1 MHFVCLAANA
11 AAKAI
16 EDKKGSIREQYN
28 FACAIVCLLAKK
40 RAFKRNVEG
49 YCSNKITKILESKR
63 NIINM
68 FECRSEYYPEDLQVN
83 NRNLALSCSHYDDI
97 SLKAANAFIKEPSL
111 TVPSWFY
118 NEHLKSSFHKY
129 ILDSLNKDKLHSLV
143 AFIERRPD
151 ELWSLAY
158 ICARALEL
166 QRGSFQEQC
175 KFAYESIIGCLY
187 YKCFANSSLLSE
199 VIVKY
204 FNIRYLSEQTSIQEN
219 KDLQNQPQSEED
231 PAKSQAKSTVCD
243 NAKKENK
250 LDDSLSSDTKKDIVS
265 GNKDL
270 ATQRISPTTAK
281 DSVSATP
288 KQSPAKTLSDTAKEP
303 VISDLSL
310 ESHSKEKDGSQ
321 SFANTQKASSTLYQE
336 QEHARAQSLAKA
348 QEQEQNAVQ
357 SPVQAQEQH
366 SAQAQ
371 AQESIFVRQS
381 EEERIKSAYE
391 NLSIN
396 RNNFRLLDVS
406 YFNKS
411 ALEALEYLE
420 KNIRSL
426 SRVGLSNMSDN
437 IKKPLEDFVCDG
449 LKQNKLYEAAQKI
462 EKQDELLLQTIYAFS
477 WAISHINPNRYEQ
490 QIFTLEAIIGCLYF
504 KCFDD
509 AYSSTSAIKSYLN
522 EIKESDGLNDNQA
535 SNTQHSNSYDIGSS
549 SSNYL
554 EQDYDYAQDTVNRL
568 NLRDSSVN
576 KVVYNAFKQFT
587 AEQHNYISDIKH
599 YSLLKAKAMELLKT
613 NLSSIVSL
621 SEHML
626 EENKKVKLNQF
637 VYDKLNEYALYE
649 DAKDLSF
656 KGSLKQQVVNY
667 FSFAMFL
674 AQGNLQEQKI
684 FALEAMLICC
694 YYDGFETIEDYI
706 NLYLSES
713 FDDEDELESDA
724 IANQNHEPASQE
736 SHELSSD
743 QSNQETKDRF
753 EPDMPHET
761 ATKQE
766 HEQDKTMEQS
776 SSQSSISNPDSA
788 LKPSSQ
794 AINANSSLENA
805 QTIASDN
812 SDQSNQETKDRL
824 EPDMPLETATKPE
837 HEQDKAMEQSSS
849 QSSISKP
856 DSALKP
862 SSQAI
867 NANSSLES
875 EQTIASDNSD
885 QSNQET
891 KDRLEPDMPLE
902 TATKPEHEQ
911 DKTMEQSSSQTSI
924 SKPDSILKPSSQAI
938 NANSSLENAQ
948 TIASDNSDQSNQE
961 TKDRLEPDMPLE
973 TATKPEHEQD
983 KAMEQSSSQSS
994 ISKPD
999 SALKPNSQ
1007 ALNANSSLE
1016 SAQTI
1021 ASDNSNQSNQENKD
1035 RFDPD
1040 MSHEAATKPEQ
1051 EQNKA
1056 MDQSSSQSS
1065 ISKPDSGLKQSSQ
1078 AINANS
1084 SLESAQT
1091 IASQTSYQPKSY
1103 LAESSSSSINQSSN
1117 YDYGSGSGYR
1127 SVSNLG
1133 ASSAHGNS
1141 NSLARNMHSGA
1152 NSISSGS
1159 GNNNNRNTVVVLRRN
1174 ISANKKGSLTNLG
1187 LSEQYAKY
1195 ANSGL
1200 SITRSPQKPYKY
1212 LNQRQYNDIQHKSND
1227 LDTPP
1232 KTAPRVFTANKPS
1245 SSLYEDISNDI
1256 RSSKGYNTTTF
1267 RPKQNLEAY
1276 APSEEEIFKLSNSN
1290 PNSKKHDLS
1299 NIRRLCIEE
1308 NRTPSWFRRK
1318 TSWIKDKDNSVFANW
1333 LHDVLRDQFD
1343 IELTKLS
1350 IEQQQLIAQVALGLA
1365 SSMEN
1370 AGGER
1375 EVQMIY
1381 IKNFFRQKFTK
1392 EQIESFNKLQ
1402 DYLDHI

>member
-1 MHFVCLAANA
+1 MVAFLGITFVLLIIVWCIYRFFKPNLYKLQDLYSSTPEYELYYQSAIEVPSYFNAQQSPSFAKDKVEQTIFYSTVFKALLTNNCLKTRLINPNNMRFVCLAANA

-16 EDKKGSIREQYN
+16 EDKKGSIKEQYN

-40 RAFKRNVEG
+40 SAFKHNVEG
-49 YCSNKITKILESKR
+49 YCSNKIAEILDNQI
-63 NIINM
+63 NILSI
-68 FECRSEYYPEDLQVN
+68 FEFRSEYYTEDLQVN
-83 NRNLALSCSHYDDI
+83 NRNLALSCSNYDDI
-97 SLKAANAFIKEPSL
+97 L
-111 TVPSWFY
+111 
-118 NEHLKSSFHKY
+118 LKSEV
-129 ILDSLNKDKLHSLV
+129 DSAKLQSQSTAHNN
-143 AFIERRPD
+143 
-151 ELWSLAY
+151 
-158 ICARALEL
+158 
-166 QRGSFQEQC
+166 G
-175 KFAYESIIGCLY
+175 
-187 YKCFANSSLLSE
+187 N
-199 VIVKY
+199 
-204 FNIRYLSEQTSIQEN
+204 QEN
-219 KDLQNQPQSEED
+219 SNLPTQQTPATTLNTQSTNQ
-231 PAKSQAKSTVCD
+231 
-243 NAKKENK
+243 NK

-265 GNKDL
+265 GNKEL

-288 KQSPAKTLSDTAKEP
+288 KQSPAKALSDTANEP
-303 VISDLSL
+303 VISDWSL
-310 ESHSKEKDGSQ
+310 ESLYKEKDGSQ
-321 SFANTQKASSTLYQE
+321 SFANTQEASSTLYQE

-348 QEQEQNAVQ
+348 QEQEQEQNAV
-357 SPVQAQEQH
+357 PPQAQKQEHEHEQH
-366 SAQAQ
+366 STQTQ
-371 AQESIFVRQS
+371 TQESIIVRQS

-391 NLSIN
+391 NLSSN
-396 RNNFRLLDVS
+396 RYNFRLLDVS

-426 SRVGLSNMSDN
+426 SRVGLSNMSEN

-462 EKQDELLLQTIYAFS
+462 EKQDELLLQTIYAFL

-504 KCFDD
+504 ECFDD
-509 AYSSTSAIKSYLN
+509 AYSSTAVIKSYLN
-522 EIKESDGLNDNQA
+522 EIKESDGFNDNQDL
-535 SNTQHSNSYDIGSS
+535 NKQNLNSSDIGSS
-549 SSNYL
+549 SSNYP

-568 NLRDSSVN
+568 NIRDSSVN

-587 AEQHNYISDIKH
+587 AEQHNYIEDLQH
-599 YSLLKAKAMELLKT
+599 YSLQKTKAMELLKT

-626 EENKKVKLNQF
+626 DEESKAKFIQF
-637 VYDKLNEYALYE
+637 VHDKLNEYHLSE

-694 YYDGFETIEDYI
+694 FYDGFETIEDYI

-713 FDDEDELESDA
+713 FDSENELESDA
-724 IANQNHEPASQE
+724 IANQNHEPASQG

-743 QSNQETKDRF
+743 QSNQETKDR
-753 EPDMPHET
+753 
-761 ATKQE
+761 
-766 HEQDKTMEQS
+766 
-776 SSQSSISNPDSA
+776 
-788 LKPSSQ
+788 
-794 AINANSSLENA
+794 
-805 QTIASDN
+805 
-812 SDQSNQETKDRL
+812 L
-824 EPDMPLETATKPE
+824 EPDMSHETATKPE

-856 DSALKP
+856 DSTLKPNSQAINANSSLESAQTMASDNSDQSNQETKDRFEPDMPLENATKPEHEQNKAMEQNSISNPDSALKP
-862 SSQAI
+862 NSQAI

-875 EQTIASDNSD
+875 EQTIASDNSA
-885 QSNQET
+885 QSNRDI
-891 KDRLEPDMPLE
+891 KDRLEPDMSLE
-902 TATKPEHEQ
+902 TA
-911 DKTMEQSSSQTSI
+911 
-924 SKPDSILKPSSQAI
+924 
-938 NANSSLENAQ
+938 N
-948 TIASDNSDQSNQE
+948 
-961 TKDRLEPDMPLE
+961 
-973 TATKPEHEQD
+973 KPEHEQD
-983 KAMEQSSSQSS
+983 KAMEQSS
-994 ISKPD
+994 INKPD
-999 SALKPNSQ
+999 SGLKPNSQ

-1021 ASDNSNQSNQENKD
+1021 ASQTSHQPKIYHAENSSSSI
-1035 RFDPD
+1035 R
-1040 MSHEAATKPEQ
+1040 
-1051 EQNKA
+1051 
-1056 MDQSSSQSS
+1056 QSSN
-1065 ISKPDSGLKQSSQ
+1065 SGYGSG
-1078 AINANS
+1078 
-1084 SLESAQT
+1084 
-1091 IASQTSYQPKSY
+1091 
-1103 LAESSSSSINQSSN
+1103 SSSSSS
-1117 YDYGSGSGYR
+1117 SGYR

-1152 NSISSGS
+1152 NSISSGCGS
-1159 GNNNNRNTVVVLRRN
+1159 GSGNNNRNTVVVLRRN

-1212 LNQRQYNDIQHKSND
+1212 LNQRQYNDIQHKTND
-1227 LDTPP
+1227 LDNPP

-1343 IELTKLS
+1343 IELNKLS

-1402 DYLDHI
+1402 DYLEHI

>member
-1 MHFVCLAANA
+1 MFVLRVYLFVKPNYDELHTLFSSTPDYYLYYHSAIEVPSYFNAQQSPSFAKDQVEQTIFYSTVFKALLTNNCLKTRLINPNNMHFVCLAANA

-16 EDKKGSIREQYN
+16 EDKKGSIKEQYN

-83 NRNLALSCSHYDDI
+83 KRNFNLLYANYKEI
-97 SLKAANAFIKEPSL
+97 KLKAANAFIKNPSL

-143 AFIERRPD
+143 AFIERHPD

-158 ICARALEL
+158 TCARALEL

-175 KFAYESIIGCLY
+175 KFAYESLIGCLY
-187 YKCFANSSLLSE
+187 YECFANSALLSE

-204 FNIRYLSEQTSIQEN
+204 FQIRYLSEQTSIQEN
-219 KDLQNQPQSEED
+219 KDLQNQPQSEEA

-250 LDDSLSSDTKKDIVS
+250 LDESLSSDTKKDIFS
-265 GNKDL
+265 GNKEL
-270 ATQRISPTTAK
+270 ANKRISPTTVK

-288 KQSPAKTLSDTAKEP
+288 KQSPAKALSDTAKEP

-321 SFANTQKASSTLYQE
+321 SFANTQEASSTLYQE
-336 QEHARAQSLAKA
+336 QEHALAQSQA
-348 QEQEQNAVQ
+348 QAQEQNAV
-357 SPVQAQEQH
+357 PPQAQKQEQR
-366 SAQAQ
+366 SAQTQ
-371 AQESIFVRQS
+371 TQTQTQESIIVRQS

-462 EKQDELLLQTIYAFS
+462 EKQDELLLQTIYAFL

-549 SSNYL
+549 SSNYP

-576 KVVYNAFKQFT
+576 KVVYKAFNQFT
-587 AEQHNYISDIKH
+587 AEQHNYIEDLQH
-599 YSLLKAKAMELLKT
+599 YSLQKAKAMELLNT

-621 SEHML
+621 NEHML
-626 EENKKVKLNQF
+626 EEESKAKFIQF
-637 VYDKLNEYALYE
+637 VHDKLNEYHLYE
-649 DAKDLSF
+649 DAKELYLKD
-656 KGSLKQQVVNY
+656 SLKQQVINY

-694 YYDGFETIEDYI
+694 FYDGFETIEDYI

-713 FDDEDELESDA
+713 FDSENELESDA
-724 IANQNHEPASQE
+724 IANQNHEPASQG

-743 QSNQETKDRF
+743 QSNQETKDR
-753 EPDMPHET
+753 
-761 ATKQE
+761 
-766 HEQDKTMEQS
+766 
-776 SSQSSISNPDSA
+776 
-788 LKPSSQ
+788 
-794 AINANSSLENA
+794 
-805 QTIASDN
+805 
-812 SDQSNQETKDRL
+812 L
-824 EPDMPLETATKPE
+824 EPDMSHETATKPE
-837 HEQDKAMEQSSS
+837 HEQDKAMEQSST

-856 DSALKP
+856 DS
-862 SSQAI
+862 
-867 NANSSLES
+867 
-875 EQTIASDNSD
+875 T
-885 QSNQET
+885 
-891 KDRLEPDMPLE
+891 
-902 TATKPEHEQ
+902 
-911 DKTMEQSSSQTSI
+911 
-924 SKPDSILKPSSQAI
+924 
-938 NANSSLENAQ
+938 
-948 TIASDNSDQSNQE
+948 
-961 TKDRLEPDMPLE
+961 
-973 TATKPEHEQD
+973 
-983 KAMEQSSSQSS
+983 
-994 ISKPD
+994 
-999 SALKPNSQ
+999 LKPN
-1007 ALNANSSLE
+1007 
-1016 SAQTI
+1016 
-1021 ASDNSNQSNQENKD
+1021 
-1035 RFDPD
+1035 
-1040 MSHEAATKPEQ
+1040 
-1051 EQNKA
+1051 
-1056 MDQSSSQSS
+1056 
-1065 ISKPDSGLKQSSQ
+1065 SQ

-1091 IASQTSYQPKSY
+1091 ITYGNNNQSNQETKDRLEPDMSLEAANKPEHEQDKAMEQSSINKPDSALKPISQSLNANSSLESAQTIAAQTSHQPESY
-1103 LAESSSSSINQSSN
+1103 LTESSSSNISPSSN
-1117 YDYGSGSGYR
+1117 SGYGDSSGYGSGYR

-1159 GNNNNRNTVVVLRRN
+1159 GSGNNNRNTVVVLRRN

-1227 LDTPP
+1227 LDTPL

-1256 RSSKGYNTTTF
+1256 SSSKGYNTTTF

-1290 PNSKKHDLS
+1290 PTSKKHDLS

-1318 TSWIKDKDNSVFANW
+1318 PSWFKDKDNSVFANW

-1343 IELTKLS
+1343 IDLNKLS
-1350 IEQQQLIAQVALGLA
+1350 IDQQQLIAQVALGLA

-1381 IKNFFRQKFTK
+1381 IKNFFKQKFTK

>member
-1 MHFVCLAANA
+1 MVAFLGITFVLLIVVWCIYRFFKPNLYKLQDLYSSIPEYELYYQSAIEVPSYFNAQQSPSFAKDKVEQTIFYSTVFKALLTNNCLKTRLINPNNMHFVCLAANA

-16 EDKKGSIREQYN
+16 EDKKGSIKEQYN

-40 RAFKRNVEG
+40 SAFKHNVEG
-49 YCSNKITKILESKR
+49 YCSNKIAEILDNQI
-63 NIINM
+63 NILSI
-68 FECRSEYYPEDLQVN
+68 FEFRSEYYTEDLQVN
-83 NRNLALSCSHYDDI
+83 NRNLALSCSNYDDI
-97 SLKAANAFIKEPSL
+97 SLK
-111 TVPSWFY
+111 
-118 NEHLKSSFHKY
+118 
-129 ILDSLNKDKLHSLV
+129 
-143 AFIERRPD
+143 
-151 ELWSLAY
+151 
-158 ICARALEL
+158 
-166 QRGSFQEQC
+166 
-175 KFAYESIIGCLY
+175 
-187 YKCFANSSLLSE
+187 SE
-199 VIVKY
+199 VDSAK
-204 FNIRYLSEQTSIQEN
+204 
-219 KDLQNQPQSEED
+219 LQSQST
-231 PAKSQAKSTVCD
+231 AH
-243 NAKKENK
+243 NNGNKENSNLPTQQTPATTLNTQSTNQNM

-265 GNKDL
+265 SNKEL
-270 ATQRISPTTAK
+270 ATQRISPATAK

-288 KQSPAKTLSDTAKEP
+288 KQSPAKALSDTVNEP
-303 VISDLSL
+303 VISDWSL

-321 SFANTQKASSTLYQE
+321 SFANTQDTSSTLYQE

-348 QEQEQNAVQ
+348 QEQEQR
-357 SPVQAQEQH
+357 
-366 SAQAQ
+366 SAQTQ
-371 AQESIFVRQS
+371 TQESIIVRQN

-391 NLSIN
+391 NLSSN

-426 SRVGLSNMSDN
+426 SQVGLSNMSEN
-437 IKKPLEDFVCDG
+437 IKKPLEDFVRDG

-509 AYSSTSAIKSYLN
+509 AYSSTAVIKSYLN
-522 EIKESDGLNDNQA
+522 EIKESDGLNDNQDL
-535 SNTQHSNSYDIGSS
+535 NSSDIGSS
-549 SSNYL
+549 SNYPK
-554 EQDYDYAQDTVNRL
+554 QDYDYAQDTVNRL

-587 AEQHNYISDIKH
+587 AEQHNYIEDLQH
-599 YSLLKAKAMELLKT
+599 YSLQKTKAMELLKT

-626 EENKKVKLNQF
+626 DEESKAKFIQF
-637 VYDKLNEYALYE
+637 VHDKLNEYHLYE
-649 DAKDLSF
+649 DAKELYLKD
-656 KGSLKQQVVNY
+656 SLKQQVVNY

-713 FDDEDELESDA
+713 FDSENELESDA

-736 SHELSSD
+736 SHELSSV

-753 EPDMPHET
+753 DPDMPLET
-761 ATKQE
+761 ATKPE
-766 HEQDKTMEQS
+766 HEQTKAMEQS
-776 SSQSSISNPDSA
+776 SSQSSSSNPDSS
-788 LKPSSQ
+788 LKPNSQ
-794 AINANSSLENA
+794 ALNANSSLESA
-805 QTIASDN
+805 QTMASDN
-812 SDQSNQETKDRL
+812 SDQSNQETKDRF

-837 HEQDKAMEQSSS
+837 HEQDKAMEQSS
-849 QSSISKP
+849 INKP

-862 SSQAI
+862 I
-867 NANSSLES
+867 
-875 EQTIASDNSD
+875 
-885 QSNQET
+885 
-891 KDRLEPDMPLE
+891 
-902 TATKPEHEQ
+902 
-911 DKTMEQSSSQTSI
+911 
-924 SKPDSILKPSSQAI
+924 
-938 NANSSLENAQ
+938 
-948 TIASDNSDQSNQE
+948 
-961 TKDRLEPDMPLE
+961 
-973 TATKPEHEQD
+973 
-983 KAMEQSSSQSS
+983 SQS
-994 ISKPD
+994 
-999 SALKPNSQ
+999 
-1007 ALNANSSLE
+1007 LNTNSSLE

-1021 ASDNSNQSNQENKD
+1021 A
-1035 RFDPD
+1035 
-1040 MSHEAATKPEQ
+1040 
-1051 EQNKA
+1051 
-1056 MDQSSSQSS
+1056 
-1065 ISKPDSGLKQSSQ
+1065 
-1078 AINANS
+1078 
-1084 SLESAQT
+1084 AQT
-1091 IASQTSYQPKSY
+1091 SHQPESY
-1103 LAESSSSSINQSSN
+1103 LTESSSSSIRQSSN
-1117 YDYGSGSGYR
+1117 SGSGYGSGSGYR

-1159 GNNNNRNTVVVLRRN
+1159 GNNNRNTVVVLRRN

-1212 LNQRQYNDIQHKSND
+1212 LNQRQYNDIQHKTND
-1227 LDTPP
+1227 LDNPP

-1343 IELTKLS
+1343 IDLNKLS
-1350 IEQQQLIAQVALGLA
+1350 IDQQQLIAQVALGLA

-1402 DYLDHI
+1402 DYLEHI

>member
-1 MHFVCLAANA
+1 MVAFLGITFVLLIIVWCIYRFFKPNLYKLQDLYSSTPEYELYYQSAIEVPSYFNAQQSPSFAKDKVEQTIFYSTVFKALLTNNCLKTRLINPNNMHFVCLAANA

-28 FACAIVCLLAKK
+28 FACSIVCLLAKK
-40 RAFKRNVEG
+40 SAFKHNVEG
-49 YCSNKITKILESKR
+49 YCSNKIAEILDNQI
-63 NIINM
+63 NILSI
-68 FECRSEYYPEDLQVN
+68 FEFRSEYYTEDLQVN
-83 NRNLALSCSHYDDI
+83 NRNLALSCSNYDDI
-97 SLKAANAFIKEPSL
+97 L
-111 TVPSWFY
+111 
-118 NEHLKSSFHKY
+118 LKSEV
-129 ILDSLNKDKLHSLV
+129 DSAKLQSQSTAHNN
-143 AFIERRPD
+143 
-151 ELWSLAY
+151 
-158 ICARALEL
+158 
-166 QRGSFQEQC
+166 G
-175 KFAYESIIGCLY
+175 
-187 YKCFANSSLLSE
+187 N
-199 VIVKY
+199 
-204 FNIRYLSEQTSIQEN
+204 QEN
-219 KDLQNQPQSEED
+219 SNLPTQQTPATTLNTQSTNQ
-231 PAKSQAKSTVCD
+231 
-243 NAKKENK
+243 NK
-250 LDDSLSSDTKKDIVS
+250 LDDSLSSDTKKDIIS
-265 GNKDL
+265 GNKEL

-288 KQSPAKTLSDTAKEP
+288 KQSPAKALSDTANEP
-303 VISDLSL
+303 VISDWSL
-310 ESHSKEKDGSQ
+310 ESHYKEKDGSQ
-321 SFANTQKASSTLYQE
+321 SFANTQDTSSTLYQE
-336 QEHARAQSLAKA
+336 QEHAQAQSLAKA
-348 QEQEQNAVQ
+348 QEQEQEQNAV
-357 SPVQAQEQH
+357 PPQAQKQDHEHEHEHEHEQH
-366 SAQAQ
+366 STQT
-371 AQESIFVRQS
+371 QESIIVRQS

-396 RNNFRLLDVS
+396 RHNFRLLDVS

-426 SRVGLSNMSDN
+426 SRVGLSNMSEN
-437 IKKPLEDFVCDG
+437 IKKPLEDFVRDG

-509 AYSSTSAIKSYLN
+509 AYSSTAVIKSYLN
-522 EIKESDGLNDNQA
+522 EIKELEGFNDNQDL
-535 SNTQHSNSYDIGSS
+535 NSSDIGSS
-549 SSNYL
+549 SNYPK
-554 EQDYDYAQDTVNRL
+554 QDYDYAQDTVNRL

-587 AEQHNYISDIKH
+587 AEQHNYIEDLQH
-599 YSLLKAKAMELLKT
+599 YSLQKTKAMELLKT

-626 EENKKVKLNQF
+626 EGKNKVKLNQF
-637 VYDKLNEYALYE
+637 VYDKLNEYHLSE

-694 YYDGFETIEDYI
+694 FYDGFETIEDYI

-713 FDDEDELESDA
+713 FDSENELESDA
-724 IANQNHEPASQE
+724 IANQNHEPASQG
-736 SHELSSD
+736 SHELSSV
-743 QSNQETKDRF
+743 QSNQD
-753 EPDMPHET
+753 
-761 ATKQE
+761 
-766 HEQDKTMEQS
+766 
-776 SSQSSISNPDSA
+776 I
-788 LKPSSQ
+788 
-794 AINANSSLENA
+794 
-805 QTIASDN
+805 
-812 SDQSNQETKDRL
+812 KDRL
-824 EPDMPLETATKPE
+824 ETDMSLETATKPE

-849 QSSISKP
+849 KSFISNP
-856 DSALKP
+856 DSSLKP
-862 SSQAI
+862 NSQAL
-867 NANSSLES
+867 NANSSLENA
-875 EQTIASDNSD
+875 QTIASDDSDSD
-885 QSNQET
+885 QSSQET
-891 KDRLEPDMPLE
+891 KDRFEPDMPLE

-911 DKTMEQSSSQTSI
+911 TKAMEQSSSQSSI
-924 SKPDSILKPSSQAI
+924 NNPDSTLKPNSQAL

-948 TIASDNSDQSNQE
+948 TIASDNSDIDQSSQE
-961 TKDRLEPDMPLE
+961 TKDRSEPDMPLE
-973 TATKPEHEQD
+973 TATKPEHEQT

-999 SALKPNSQ
+999 SDLKP
-1007 ALNANSSLE
+1007 
-1016 SAQTI
+1016 
-1021 ASDNSNQSNQENKD
+1021 
-1035 RFDPD
+1035 
-1040 MSHEAATKPEQ
+1040 
-1051 EQNKA
+1051 
-1056 MDQSSSQSS
+1056 
-1065 ISKPDSGLKQSSQ
+1065 SSQ

-1084 SLESAQT
+1084 SLESASTTASDNRDQSNQDIKDRFEPDMPLETATKPEHEQT
-1091 IASQTSYQPKSY
+1091 KAMEQSSSQSSISKPDSTLKPNSQALNANSGLESAQTMAAQTSHQPKIY
-1103 LAESSSSSINQSSN
+1103 HAENSSSSIRQSSN
-1117 YDYGSGSGYR
+1117 SGYGYGSSSGYR

-1152 NSISSGS
+1152 NSISSG
-1159 GNNNNRNTVVVLRRN
+1159 NNNRNTVVVLRRN

-1195 ANSGL
+1195 ANSGR

-1212 LNQRQYNDIQHKSND
+1212 LNQHQYNDIQHKSND
-1227 LDTPP
+1227 LDTLP

-1267 RPKQNLEAY
+1267 RPKQNFEDY

-1343 IELTKLS
+1343 IDLNKLS
-1350 IEQQQLIAQVALGLA
+1350 IDQQQLIAQVALGLA

-1402 DYLDHI
+1402 DYLEHI

>member
-1 MHFVCLAANA
+1 MVAFLVITFVLLIFVLPIYLFFKPNYDELHALYSSISEYDLYYHASIEVPSYFNAQQSPSFAKDQVEQMIFYSAVFKALLTNNCLKTRLINPNNMHFVCLAANA

-16 EDKKGSIREQYN
+16 EDKKGSIKEQYN

-40 RAFKRNVEG
+40 SAFKHNVEG
-49 YCSNKITKILESKR
+49 YCSNKIAEILDNQI
-63 NIINM
+63 NILSI
-68 FECRSEYYPEDLQVN
+68 FEFRSEYYTEDLQVN
-83 NRNLALSCSHYDDI
+83 NRNLALSCSHYDNI
-97 SLKAANAFIKEPSL
+97 SLK
-111 TVPSWFY
+111 
-118 NEHLKSSFHKY
+118 
-129 ILDSLNKDKLHSLV
+129 
-143 AFIERRPD
+143 
-151 ELWSLAY
+151 
-158 ICARALEL
+158 
-166 QRGSFQEQC
+166 
-175 KFAYESIIGCLY
+175 
-187 YKCFANSSLLSE
+187 SE
-199 VIVKY
+199 VDSAKLQSQSTAH
-204 FNIRYLSEQTSIQEN
+204 NNGNQEN
-219 KDLQNQPQSEED
+219 SNLPTKQTPATTLNTQSTNQ
-231 PAKSQAKSTVCD
+231 
-243 NAKKENK
+243 NK

-265 GNKDL
+265 GNKEL

-288 KQSPAKTLSDTAKEP
+288 KQSPAKTLSDTANEP
-303 VISDLSL
+303 VNSDLSL

-321 SFANTQKASSTLYQE
+321 SFANTQDTSSTLYQE

-348 QEQEQNAVQ
+348 QEQEQEQEQNAV
-357 SPVQAQEQH
+357 PPQAQKHEHEHEQH
-366 SAQAQ
+366 STQT
-371 AQESIFVRQS
+371 QESIIVRQS

-396 RNNFRLLDVS
+396 RHNFRLLDVS

-411 ALEALEYLE
+411 ALEALDYLE

-426 SRVGLSNMSDN
+426 SRVGLSNMSEN
-437 IKKPLEDFVCDG
+437 IKKPLEDFVRDG

-509 AYSSTSAIKSYLN
+509 AYSSTAVIKSYLN
-522 EIKESDGLNDNQA
+522 EIKELEGFNDNQDL
-535 SNTQHSNSYDIGSS
+535 NSSDIGSS
-549 SSNYL
+549 SNYPK
-554 EQDYDYAQDTVNRL
+554 QDYDYAQDTVNRL

-587 AEQHNYISDIKH
+587 AEQHNYIEDLQH
-599 YSLLKAKAMELLKT
+599 YSLQKTKAMELLKT

-626 EENKKVKLNQF
+626 DEESKAKFIQF
-637 VYDKLNEYALYE
+637 VHDKLNEYHLYE
-649 DAKDLSF
+649 DAKELYLKD
-656 KGSLKQQVVNY
+656 SLKQQVVNY

-694 YYDGFETIEDYI
+694 FYDGFETIEDYI

-713 FDDEDELESDA
+713 FDSENELESDA

-736 SHELSSD
+736 SHELSSV
-743 QSNQETKDRF
+743 QSNQD
-753 EPDMPHET
+753 
-761 ATKQE
+761 
-766 HEQDKTMEQS
+766 
-776 SSQSSISNPDSA
+776 I
-788 LKPSSQ
+788 
-794 AINANSSLENA
+794 
-805 QTIASDN
+805 
-812 SDQSNQETKDRL
+812 KDRL
-824 EPDMPLETATKPE
+824 ETDMSLETATKPE

-856 DSALKP
+856 DSTLKP
-862 SSQAI
+862 NSQAL

-875 EQTIASDNSD
+875 AQTMASDNSD

-891 KDRLEPDMPLE
+891 KDRFEPDMPLE

-911 DKTMEQSSSQTSI
+911 TKAMEQSSSQS
-924 SKPDSILKPSSQAI
+924 SSSNPDSSLKPNSQAL
-938 NANSSLENAQ
+938 NANSSLESAQ
-948 TIASDNSDQSNQE
+948 TMASDNSAQSNQE
-961 TKDRLEPDMPLE
+961 TKDRFEPDMPLE

-983 KAMEQSSSQSS
+983 KAMDQSS
-994 ISKPD
+994 INKPD
-999 SALKPNSQ
+999 SALKPISQ
-1007 ALNANSSLE
+1007 SLNTNSSLE

-1021 ASDNSNQSNQENKD
+1021 A
-1035 RFDPD
+1035 
-1040 MSHEAATKPEQ
+1040 
-1051 EQNKA
+1051 
-1056 MDQSSSQSS
+1056 
-1065 ISKPDSGLKQSSQ
+1065 
-1078 AINANS
+1078 
-1084 SLESAQT
+1084 AQT
-1091 IASQTSYQPKSY
+1091 SHQPESY
-1103 LAESSSSSINQSSN
+1103 LTESSSSSIRQSSN
-1117 YDYGSGSGYR
+1117 SGSGYGSGSGYR

-1141 NSLARNMHSGA
+1141 NSLARNMHSSA
-1152 NSISSGS
+1152 NSISS

-1212 LNQRQYNDIQHKSND
+1212 LNQRQYNDIQHKTND
-1227 LDTPP
+1227 LDNPP

-1343 IELTKLS
+1343 IELNKLS

-1402 DYLDHI
+1402 DYLEHI

>member
-1 MHFVCLAANA
+1 M
-11 AAKAI
+11 
-16 EDKKGSIREQYN
+16 
-28 FACAIVCLLAKK
+28 
-40 RAFKRNVEG
+40 
-49 YCSNKITKILESKR
+49 
-63 NIINM
+63 
-68 FECRSEYYPEDLQVN
+68 QVT
-83 NRNLALSCSHYDDI
+83 NRNLALSCSNYDDI
-97 SLKAANAFIKEPSL
+97 SLKSEVDSAKLQTQSTAHNNGNQENSNLPTQQTPA
-111 TVPSWFY
+111 T
-118 NEHLKSSFHKY
+118 
-129 ILDSLNKDKLHSLV
+129 SLNTQS
-143 AFIERRPD
+143 
-151 ELWSLAY
+151 
-158 ICARALEL
+158 
-166 QRGSFQEQC
+166 
-175 KFAYESIIGCLY
+175 
-187 YKCFANSSLLSE
+187 
-199 VIVKY
+199 
-204 FNIRYLSEQTSIQEN
+204 T
-219 KDLQNQPQSEED
+219 NQ
-231 PAKSQAKSTVCD
+231 
-243 NAKKENK
+243 NK

-265 GNKDL
+265 GNKEL

-288 KQSPAKTLSDTAKEP
+288 KQSPAKALSDTAKEP
-303 VISDLSL
+303 VISDWSL
-310 ESHSKEKDGSQ
+310 ESHSKENDGSQ
-321 SFANTQKASSTLYQE
+321 SFANTQETSSTLYQE

-348 QEQEQNAVQ
+348 QEQEQRSA
-357 SPVQAQEQH
+357 QAQ
-366 SAQAQ
+366 AQAQ
-371 AQESIFVRQS
+371 AQESTFVRQS

-391 NLSIN
+391 NFSNN
-396 RNNFRLLDVS
+396 RHNFRLLDVS

-411 ALEALEYLE
+411 ALEALKYLE

-426 SRVGLSNMSDN
+426 SRVGLSNMSEN

-509 AYSSTSAIKSYLN
+509 AYSSTAVIKSYLN
-522 EIKESDGLNDNQA
+522 EIKELEVFNDNQDL
-535 SNTQHSNSYDIGSS
+535 NKQNLNSSDIGSS
-549 SSNYL
+549 SSNYP

-568 NLRDSSVN
+568 NIRDSSVN

-587 AEQHNYISDIKH
+587 AEQHNYIEDLQH
-599 YSLLKAKAMELLKT
+599 YSLQKTKAMELLKT

-626 EENKKVKLNQF
+626 DKESKAKFIQF
-637 VYDKLNEYALYE
+637 VHDKLNEYHLYE

-694 YYDGFETIEDYI
+694 FYDGFETIEDYI
-706 NLYLSES
+706 NLTLSES
-713 FDDEDELESDA
+713 FDSENELESDA

-736 SHELSSD
+736 SHELSSV

-753 EPDMPHET
+753 DPDMPLET
-761 ATKQE
+761 ATKPE
-766 HEQDKTMEQS
+766 HEQDKAMEQS
-776 SSQSSISNPDSA
+776 LSQSSISKPDSS
-788 LKPSSQ
+788 LKPNSQ
-794 AINANSSLENA
+794 ALNANSSLENA

-812 SDQSNQETKDRL
+812 SDQSSQETKDRFEPDMPLETATKPEHEQTKAMEQSSSQSSISNPDSDLKPNSQALNANSSLESEQTIASDNSDSDQSSQEIRDRSEPDMPLETATKPEHEQTKAMEQSSSQSSISKPDSTLKPNSQAINANSSLESAQTMASDNSAQSNQETKDRF

-837 HEQDKAMEQSSS
+837 HEQDKAMEQSS
-849 QSSISKP
+849 INKP

-862 SSQAI
+862 I
-867 NANSSLES
+867 
-875 EQTIASDNSD
+875 
-885 QSNQET
+885 
-891 KDRLEPDMPLE
+891 
-902 TATKPEHEQ
+902 
-911 DKTMEQSSSQTSI
+911 
-924 SKPDSILKPSSQAI
+924 
-938 NANSSLENAQ
+938 
-948 TIASDNSDQSNQE
+948 
-961 TKDRLEPDMPLE
+961 
-973 TATKPEHEQD
+973 
-983 KAMEQSSSQSS
+983 SQS
-994 ISKPD
+994 
-999 SALKPNSQ
+999 
-1007 ALNANSSLE
+1007 LNTNSSLE

-1021 ASDNSNQSNQENKD
+1021 A
-1035 RFDPD
+1035 
-1040 MSHEAATKPEQ
+1040 
-1051 EQNKA
+1051 
-1056 MDQSSSQSS
+1056 
-1065 ISKPDSGLKQSSQ
+1065 
-1078 AINANS
+1078 
-1084 SLESAQT
+1084 AQT
-1091 IASQTSYQPKSY
+1091 SHQPESY
-1103 LAESSSSSINQSSN
+1103 LTESSSSSIRQSSN
-1117 YDYGSGSGYR
+1117 SGSGYGSGSGYR

-1141 NSLARNMHSGA
+1141 NSLARNMHSSA
-1152 NSISSGS
+1152 NSISS

-1212 LNQRQYNDIQHKSND
+1212 LNQRQYNDIQHKTND
-1227 LDTPP
+1227 LDNPP

-1343 IELTKLS
+1343 IELNKLS

-1402 DYLDHI
+1402 DYLEHI

>member
-1 MHFVCLAANA
+1 MVAFLGITFVLLIIVWRIYRFFKPNLYKLQDLYSSIPEYDLYYQSAIEVPSYFNAQQSPSFAKDKVEQTIFYSTVFKALLTNNCLKTRLINPNNMRFVCLAANA

-16 EDKKGSIREQYN
+16 EDKKGSIKEQYN

-40 RAFKRNVEG
+40 SAFKHNVEG
-49 YCSNKITKILESKR
+49 YCSNKIAEILDNQI
-63 NIINM
+63 NILSI
-68 FECRSEYYPEDLQVN
+68 FEFRSEYYTEDLQVN
-83 NRNLALSCSHYDDI
+83 NRNLALSCSHYDNI
-97 SLKAANAFIKEPSL
+97 SLKSEVDSAKLQSQSTAHNNGNQENSNLPTQQTPA
-111 TVPSWFY
+111 T
-118 NEHLKSSFHKY
+118 
-129 ILDSLNKDKLHSLV
+129 SLNTQS
-143 AFIERRPD
+143 
-151 ELWSLAY
+151 
-158 ICARALEL
+158 
-166 QRGSFQEQC
+166 
-175 KFAYESIIGCLY
+175 
-187 YKCFANSSLLSE
+187 
-199 VIVKY
+199 
-204 FNIRYLSEQTSIQEN
+204 T
-219 KDLQNQPQSEED
+219 NQ
-231 PAKSQAKSTVCD
+231 
-243 NAKKENK
+243 NK

-265 GNKDL
+265 GNKEL
-270 ATQRISPTTAK
+270 AKQLISPTTAK

-288 KQSPAKTLSDTAKEP
+288 KQSPAKALSDTAKEP

-321 SFANTQKASSTLYQE
+321 SFANTQDTSSTLYQE

-348 QEQEQNAVQ
+348 QEQEQEQNAV
-357 SPVQAQEQH
+357 PPQAQKHEHEHEHEQH
-366 SAQAQ
+366 STQT
-371 AQESIFVRQS
+371 QESIIVRQS

-396 RNNFRLLDVS
+396 RHNFRLLDVS

-426 SRVGLSNMSDN
+426 SRVGLSNMSEN
-437 IKKPLEDFVCDG
+437 IKKPLEDFVRDG

-509 AYSSTSAIKSYLN
+509 AYSSTAVIKSYLN

-535 SNTQHSNSYDIGSS
+535 SNTQHSNSSDIGSS
-549 SSNYL
+549 SSNYP

-576 KVVYNAFKQFT
+576 KVVYNAFKQFS
-587 AEQHNYISDIKH
+587 AEQHNYIEDLQH
-599 YSLLKAKAMELLKT
+599 YSLQKAKAMELLKT

-626 EENKKVKLNQF
+626 DEESKAKFIQF
-637 VYDKLNEYALYE
+637 VHDKLNEYHLSE

-713 FDDEDELESDA
+713 FDSENELESDA

-736 SHELSSD
+736 SHELSSV
-743 QSNQETKDRF
+743 QSNQD
-753 EPDMPHET
+753 
-761 ATKQE
+761 
-766 HEQDKTMEQS
+766 
-776 SSQSSISNPDSA
+776 I
-788 LKPSSQ
+788 
-794 AINANSSLENA
+794 
-805 QTIASDN
+805 
-812 SDQSNQETKDRL
+812 KDRL
-824 EPDMPLETATKPE
+824 ETDMSLETATKPE

-849 QSSISKP
+849 QSSISNP
-856 DSALKP
+856 DSSLKP
-862 SSQAI
+862 NSQA
-867 NANSSLES
+867 L
-875 EQTIASDNSD
+875 
-885 QSNQET
+885 
-891 KDRLEPDMPLE
+891 
-902 TATKPEHEQ
+902 
-911 DKTMEQSSSQTSI
+911 
-924 SKPDSILKPSSQAI
+924 

-948 TIASDNSDQSNQE
+948 TIASDNSDSDQSSQE
-961 TKDRLEPDMPLE
+961 TKDRFEPDMPLE
-973 TATKPEHEQD
+973 NATKPEHEQN
-983 KAMEQSSSQSS
+983 KAMEQNS
-994 ISKPD
+994 ISNPD
-999 SALKPNSQ
+999 SALKPN
-1007 ALNANSSLE
+1007 
-1016 SAQTI
+1016 
-1021 ASDNSNQSNQENKD
+1021 
-1035 RFDPD
+1035 
-1040 MSHEAATKPEQ
+1040 
-1051 EQNKA
+1051 
-1056 MDQSSSQSS
+1056 
-1065 ISKPDSGLKQSSQ
+1065 SQ

-1084 SLESAQT
+1084 SLESTQTMAAQT
-1091 IASQTSYQPKSY
+1091 SHQPESY
-1103 LAESSSSSINQSSN
+1103 LTESSSSSIRQSSN
-1117 YDYGSGSGYR
+1117 SGSGYGSGSGYR

-1141 NSLARNMHSGA
+1141 NSLARNMHSSA
-1152 NSISSGS
+1152 NSISS

-1212 LNQRQYNDIQHKSND
+1212 LNQRQYNDIQHKTND
-1227 LDTPP
+1227 LDNPP

-1343 IELTKLS
+1343 IDLNKLS
-1350 IEQQQLIAQVALGLA
+1350 IDQQQLIAQVALGLA

-1402 DYLDHI
+1402 DYLEHI

>member
-1 MHFVCLAANA
+1 MVAFLGITFVLLIVVWCIYRFFKPNLYKLQDLYSSIPEYELYYQSAIEVPSYFNAQQSPSFAKDKVEQTIFYSTVFKALLTNNCLKTRLINPNNMHFVCLAANA

-16 EDKKGSIREQYN
+16 EDKKGSIKEQYN

-40 RAFKRNVEG
+40 SAFKHNVEG
-49 YCSNKITKILESKR
+49 YCSNKIAEILDNQI
-63 NIINM
+63 NILSI
-68 FECRSEYYPEDLQVN
+68 FEFRSEYYTEDLQVN
-83 NRNLALSCSHYDDI
+83 NRNLALSCSNYDDI
-97 SLKAANAFIKEPSL
+97 SLK
-111 TVPSWFY
+111 
-118 NEHLKSSFHKY
+118 
-129 ILDSLNKDKLHSLV
+129 
-143 AFIERRPD
+143 
-151 ELWSLAY
+151 
-158 ICARALEL
+158 
-166 QRGSFQEQC
+166 
-175 KFAYESIIGCLY
+175 
-187 YKCFANSSLLSE
+187 SE
-199 VIVKY
+199 VDSAK
-204 FNIRYLSEQTSIQEN
+204 
-219 KDLQNQPQSEED
+219 LQSQST
-231 PAKSQAKSTVCD
+231 AH
-243 NAKKENK
+243 NNGNKENSNLPTQQTPATTLNTQSTNQNM

-265 GNKDL
+265 SNKEL
-270 ATQRISPTTAK
+270 ATQRISPATAK

-288 KQSPAKTLSDTAKEP
+288 KQSPAKALSDTVNEP
-303 VISDLSL
+303 VISDWSL

-321 SFANTQKASSTLYQE
+321 SFANTQDTSSTLYQE

-348 QEQEQNAVQ
+348 QEQEQR
-357 SPVQAQEQH
+357 
-366 SAQAQ
+366 SAQTQ
-371 AQESIFVRQS
+371 TQESIIVRQN

-391 NLSIN
+391 NLSSN

-426 SRVGLSNMSDN
+426 SQVGLSNMSEN
-437 IKKPLEDFVCDG
+437 IKKPLEDFVRDG

-509 AYSSTSAIKSYLN
+509 AYSSTAVIKSYLN
-522 EIKESDGLNDNQA
+522 EIKESDGLNDNQDL
-535 SNTQHSNSYDIGSS
+535 NSSDIGSS
-549 SSNYL
+549 SNYPK
-554 EQDYDYAQDTVNRL
+554 QDYDYAQDTVNRL

-587 AEQHNYISDIKH
+587 AEQHNYIEDLQH
-599 YSLLKAKAMELLKT
+599 YSLQKTKAMELLKT

-626 EENKKVKLNQF
+626 DEESKAKFIQF
-637 VYDKLNEYALYE
+637 VHDKLNEYHLYE
-649 DAKDLSF
+649 DAKELYLKD
-656 KGSLKQQVVNY
+656 SLKQQVVNY

-713 FDDEDELESDA
+713 FDSENELESDA

-736 SHELSSD
+736 SHELSSVQSNQETKDRFDPDMPLETATKPEHEQNKAMEQSSSQSSSSNPDSSLKPNSQALNANSSLESAQTMASDNSD

-753 EPDMPHET
+753 EPDMPLEN
-761 ATKQE
+761 ATKPE
-766 HEQDKTMEQS
+766 HEQNKAMEQN
-776 SSQSSISNPDSA
+776 SISNPDSA
-788 LKPSSQ
+788 LKPNSQ
-794 AINANSSLENA
+794 AINANSSLESA
-805 QTIASDN
+805 QTMASDN
-812 SDQSNQETKDRL
+812 SAQSNQETKDRF

-837 HEQDKAMEQSSS
+837 HEQDKAMEQSS
-849 QSSISKP
+849 INKP

-862 SSQAI
+862 I
-867 NANSSLES
+867 
-875 EQTIASDNSD
+875 
-885 QSNQET
+885 
-891 KDRLEPDMPLE
+891 
-902 TATKPEHEQ
+902 
-911 DKTMEQSSSQTSI
+911 
-924 SKPDSILKPSSQAI
+924 
-938 NANSSLENAQ
+938 
-948 TIASDNSDQSNQE
+948 
-961 TKDRLEPDMPLE
+961 
-973 TATKPEHEQD
+973 
-983 KAMEQSSSQSS
+983 SQS
-994 ISKPD
+994 
-999 SALKPNSQ
+999 
-1007 ALNANSSLE
+1007 LNTNSSLE

-1021 ASDNSNQSNQENKD
+1021 A
-1035 RFDPD
+1035 
-1040 MSHEAATKPEQ
+1040 
-1051 EQNKA
+1051 
-1056 MDQSSSQSS
+1056 
-1065 ISKPDSGLKQSSQ
+1065 
-1078 AINANS
+1078 
-1084 SLESAQT
+1084 AQT
-1091 IASQTSYQPKSY
+1091 SHQPESY
-1103 LAESSSSSINQSSN
+1103 LTESSSSSIRQSSN
-1117 YDYGSGSGYR
+1117 SGSGYGSGSGYR

-1159 GNNNNRNTVVVLRRN
+1159 GNNNRNTVVVLRRN

-1212 LNQRQYNDIQHKSND
+1212 LNQRQYNDIQHKTND
-1227 LDTPP
+1227 LDNPP

-1343 IELTKLS
+1343 IDLNKLS
-1350 IEQQQLIAQVALGLA
+1350 IDQQQLIAQVALGLA

-1402 DYLDHI
+1402 DYLEHI

>member
-1 MHFVCLAANA
+1 MVAFLGITFVLLIIVWRIYRFFKPNLYKLQDLYSSIPEYALYYQSAIEVPSYFNAQQSPSFAKDKVEQTIFYSTVFKALLTNNCLKTRLINPNNMHFVCLAANA

-16 EDKKGSIREQYN
+16 EYKKGSIREQYN

-40 RAFKRNVEG
+40 SAFKHNVEG
-49 YCSNKITKILESKR
+49 YCSNKIAEILDNQI
-63 NIINM
+63 NILSI
-68 FECRSEYYPEDLQVN
+68 FEFRSEYYTEDLQVN
-83 NRNLALSCSHYDDI
+83 NRNLALSCSNYDEI
-97 SLKAANAFIKEPSL
+97 SLK
-111 TVPSWFY
+111 
-118 NEHLKSSFHKY
+118 
-129 ILDSLNKDKLHSLV
+129 
-143 AFIERRPD
+143 
-151 ELWSLAY
+151 
-158 ICARALEL
+158 
-166 QRGSFQEQC
+166 
-175 KFAYESIIGCLY
+175 
-187 YKCFANSSLLSE
+187 SE
-199 VIVKY
+199 VDSAKLQSQSTAH
-204 FNIRYLSEQTSIQEN
+204 NNGNKENSNLPTQQTPATTLNTQST
-219 KDLQNQPQSEED
+219 NQ
-231 PAKSQAKSTVCD
+231 
-243 NAKKENK
+243 NK

-265 GNKDL
+265 GNKEL

-288 KQSPAKTLSDTAKEP
+288 KQSPAKALSDTVNEP
-303 VISDLSL
+303 VISDWSL
-310 ESHSKEKDGSQ
+310 ESHYKEKDGSQ
-321 SFANTQKASSTLYQE
+321 SFANTQDTSSTLYQE

-348 QEQEQNAVQ
+348 QEQEQR
-357 SPVQAQEQH
+357 
-366 SAQAQ
+366 SAQTQ
-371 AQESIFVRQS
+371 TQESIIVRQN

-391 NLSIN
+391 NLSSN

-426 SRVGLSNMSDN
+426 SRVGLSNMSEN
-437 IKKPLEDFVCDG
+437 IKKPLEDFVRDG

-462 EKQDELLLQTIYAFS
+462 EKQDEILLQTIYAFS

-509 AYSSTSAIKSYLN
+509 AYSSTAVIKSYLN

-535 SNTQHSNSYDIGSS
+535 SNTQHSNSSDIGSS
-549 SSNYL
+549 SYNYP
-554 EQDYDYAQDTVNRL
+554 EQDYDYAQETVNRL
-568 NLRDSSVN
+568 NIRDSSVN

-587 AEQHNYISDIKH
+587 AEQHNYIEDLQH
-599 YSLLKAKAMELLKT
+599 YSLQKAKAMELLKT

-626 EENKKVKLNQF
+626 DEESKAKFIQF
-637 VYDKLNEYALYE
+637 VHDKLNEYHLYE
-649 DAKDLSF
+649 DAKELYLKD
-656 KGSLKQQVVNY
+656 SLKQQVVNY

-694 YYDGFETIEDYI
+694 FYDGFETIEDYI
-706 NLYLSES
+706 NLTLSES
-713 FDDEDELESDA
+713 FDSENELESDA
-724 IANQNHEPASQE
+724 IANQNNEPASQE
-736 SHELSSD
+736 SYELSSD
-743 QSNQETKDRF
+743 QSNQDIKDRL
-753 EPDMPHET
+753 EPDMSLET
-761 ATKQE
+761 ATKPE
-766 HEQDKTMEQS
+766 HEQNKAMEQS
-776 SSQSSISNPDSA
+776 SSQSSISNPDSD
-788 LKPSSQ
+788 LKPNSQ
-794 AINANSSLENA
+794 ALNANSSLEST
-805 QTIASDN
+805 QTMASDN
-812 SDQSNQETKDRL
+812 RDQSNQDIKDRS

-837 HEQDKAMEQSSS
+837 HEQTKAMEQSSS

-856 DSALKP
+856 DSDLKP

-875 EQTIASDNSD
+875 ASTTASDNRD
-885 QSNQET
+885 QSNQDI
-891 KDRLEPDMPLE
+891 KDRFEPDMPLE

-911 DKTMEQSSSQTSI
+911 T
-924 SKPDSILKPSSQAI
+924 
-938 NANSSLENAQ
+938 
-948 TIASDNSDQSNQE
+948 
-961 TKDRLEPDMPLE
+961 
-973 TATKPEHEQD
+973 

-994 ISKPD
+994 ISNPD
-999 SALKPNSQ
+999 SGLKPNSQ
-1007 ALNANSSLE
+1007 TL
-1016 SAQTI
+1016 
-1021 ASDNSNQSNQENKD
+1021 
-1035 RFDPD
+1035 
-1040 MSHEAATKPEQ
+1040 
-1051 EQNKA
+1051 
-1056 MDQSSSQSS
+1056 
-1065 ISKPDSGLKQSSQ
+1065 
-1078 AINANS
+1078 NANS

-1091 IASQTSYQPKSY
+1091 IASQTSHQPESY
-1103 LAESSSSSINQSSN
+1103 LTESSSSSIRQSSN
-1117 YDYGSGSGYR
+1117 SGSGYGSGSGYR

-1141 NSLARNMHSGA
+1141 NSLARNMHSSA
-1152 NSISSGS
+1152 NSISSGSGS

-1187 LSEQYAKY
+1187 LSEQYDKY

-1290 PNSKKHDLS
+1290 PTSKKHDLS

-1318 TSWIKDKDNSVFANW
+1318 PSWIKDKDNSVFANW

-1343 IELTKLS
+1343 IDLNKLS
-1350 IEQQQLIAQVALGLA
+1350 IDQQQLIAQVALGLA

-1402 DYLDHI
+1402 DYLEHI

>member
-1 MHFVCLAANA
+1 MVAFLGITFVLLIIVWCIYRFFKPNLYKLQDLYSSTPEYELYYQSAIEVPSYFNAQQSPSFAKDKVEQTIFYSTVFKALLTNNCLKIRLINPNNMHFVCLAANA

-16 EDKKGSIREQYN
+16 EDKKGSIKEQYN
-28 FACAIVCLLAKK
+28 FACSIVCLLAKK
-40 RAFKRNVEG
+40 SAFKHNVEG
-49 YCSNKITKILESKR
+49 YCSNKIAEILDNQI
-63 NIINM
+63 NILSI
-68 FECRSEYYPEDLQVN
+68 FEFRSEYYTEDLQVN
-83 NRNLALSCSHYDDI
+83 NRNLALSCSNYDDI
-97 SLKAANAFIKEPSL
+97 L
-111 TVPSWFY
+111 
-118 NEHLKSSFHKY
+118 LKSEV
-129 ILDSLNKDKLHSLV
+129 DSAKLQSQSTAHNN
-143 AFIERRPD
+143 
-151 ELWSLAY
+151 
-158 ICARALEL
+158 
-166 QRGSFQEQC
+166 G
-175 KFAYESIIGCLY
+175 
-187 YKCFANSSLLSE
+187 N
-199 VIVKY
+199 
-204 FNIRYLSEQTSIQEN
+204 QEN
-219 KDLQNQPQSEED
+219 SNLPTQQTPATTLNTQSTNQ
-231 PAKSQAKSTVCD
+231 
-243 NAKKENK
+243 NK

-265 GNKDL
+265 GNKEL

-288 KQSPAKTLSDTAKEP
+288 KQSPAKALSDTANEP
-303 VISDLSL
+303 VISDWSL
-310 ESHSKEKDGSQ
+310 ESHYKEKDGSQ
-321 SFANTQKASSTLYQE
+321 SFANTQDTSSTLY

-366 SAQAQ
+366 STQTQ

-391 NLSIN
+391 NLSSN
-396 RNNFRLLDVS
+396 RYNFRLLDVS

-426 SRVGLSNMSDN
+426 SRVGLSNMSEN
-437 IKKPLEDFVCDG
+437 IKKPLEDFVRDG
-449 LKQNKLYEAAQKI
+449 LKQKKLYEAAQKI

-509 AYSSTSAIKSYLN
+509 AYSSTAVIKSYLN
-522 EIKESDGLNDNQA
+522 EIKESDGLNDNQDL
-535 SNTQHSNSYDIGSS
+535 NSSDIGSS
-549 SSNYL
+549 SNYPK
-554 EQDYDYAQDTVNRL
+554 QDYDYAQDTVNRL

-587 AEQHNYISDIKH
+587 AEQHNYIEDLQH
-599 YSLLKAKAMELLKT
+599 YSLQKTKAMELLKT

-626 EENKKVKLNQF
+626 DEESKAKFIQF
-637 VYDKLNEYALYE
+637 VHDKLNEYHLYE
-649 DAKDLSF
+649 DAKELYLKD
-656 KGSLKQQVVNY
+656 SLKQQVVNY

-713 FDDEDELESDA
+713 FDSENELESDA

-736 SHELSSD
+736 SHELSSV

-753 EPDMPHET
+753 DPDMPLET
-761 ATKQE
+761 ATKPE
-766 HEQDKTMEQS
+766 HEQNKAMEQS
-776 SSQSSISNPDSA
+776 SSQSSSSNPDSS
-788 LKPSSQ
+788 LKPNSQ
-794 AINANSSLENA
+794 AINANSSLESA
-805 QTIASDN
+805 QTMASDN
-812 SDQSNQETKDRL
+812 SDQSNQETKDRF

-856 DSALKP
+856 DSGLKP
-862 SSQAI
+862 NSQAL

-875 EQTIASDNSD
+875 TQTMASDNRD
-885 QSNQET
+885 QSNQDI
-891 KDRLEPDMPLE
+891 KDRSEPDMPIE

-911 DKTMEQSSSQTSI
+911 T
-924 SKPDSILKPSSQAI
+924 
-938 NANSSLENAQ
+938 
-948 TIASDNSDQSNQE
+948 
-961 TKDRLEPDMPLE
+961 
-973 TATKPEHEQD
+973 

-999 SALKPNSQ
+999 STLKPNSQ

-1021 ASDNSNQSNQENKD
+1021 AS
-1035 RFDPD
+1035 
-1040 MSHEAATKPEQ
+1040 
-1051 EQNKA
+1051 
-1056 MDQSSSQSS
+1056 
-1065 ISKPDSGLKQSSQ
+1065 
-1078 AINANS
+1078 
-1084 SLESAQT
+1084 
-1091 IASQTSYQPKSY
+1091 QTSHQPESY
-1103 LAESSSSSINQSSN
+1103 LTESSSSSIRQSSN
-1117 YDYGSGSGYR
+1117 SGSGYGSGSGYR

-1141 NSLARNMHSGA
+1141 NSLAINMHSSA
-1152 NSISSGS
+1152 NSISS

-1212 LNQRQYNDIQHKSND
+1212 LNQRQYNDIQHKTND
-1227 LDTPP
+1227 LDNPP

-1267 RPKQNLEAY
+1267 RPKQNLKAY

-1343 IELTKLS
+1343 IELNKLS

-1402 DYLDHI
+1402 DYLEHI

>member
-1 MHFVCLAANA
+1 MVAFLGITFVLLIIVWRIYRFFKPNLYKLQDLYSSIPEYALYYQSAIEVPSYFNAQQSPSFAKDKVEQTIFYSTVFKALLTNNCLKTRLINPNNMRFVCLAANA

-16 EDKKGSIREQYN
+16 EDKKGSIKEQYN

-40 RAFKRNVEG
+40 SAFKHNVEG
-49 YCSNKITKILESKR
+49 YCSNKIAEILDNQI
-63 NIINM
+63 NILSI
-68 FECRSEYYPEDLQVN
+68 FEFRSEYYTEDLQVN
-83 NRNLALSCSHYDDI
+83 NRNLALSCSHYDNI
-97 SLKAANAFIKEPSL
+97 SLK
-111 TVPSWFY
+111 
-118 NEHLKSSFHKY
+118 
-129 ILDSLNKDKLHSLV
+129 
-143 AFIERRPD
+143 
-151 ELWSLAY
+151 
-158 ICARALEL
+158 
-166 QRGSFQEQC
+166 
-175 KFAYESIIGCLY
+175 
-187 YKCFANSSLLSE
+187 SE
-199 VIVKY
+199 VDSAKLQSQSTAH
-204 FNIRYLSEQTSIQEN
+204 NNGNQEN
-219 KDLQNQPQSEED
+219 SNLPTQQTPATTLNTQSTNQ
-231 PAKSQAKSTVCD
+231 
-243 NAKKENK
+243 NK

-265 GNKDL
+265 GNKEL

-288 KQSPAKTLSDTAKEP
+288 KQSPAKALSDTAKEP

-321 SFANTQKASSTLYQE
+321 SFANTQDTSSTLYQE
-336 QEHARAQSLAKA
+336 QEHAQAQSLAKA
-348 QEQEQNAVQ
+348 QEQEQEQNAV
-357 SPVQAQEQH
+357 PPQAQKHEHEHEHEQH
-366 SAQAQ
+366 STQT
-371 AQESIFVRQS
+371 QESIIVRQS

-396 RNNFRLLDVS
+396 RHNFRLLDVS

-426 SRVGLSNMSDN
+426 SRVGLSNMSEN
-437 IKKPLEDFVCDG
+437 IKKPLEDFVRDG

-509 AYSSTSAIKSYLN
+509 AYSSTAVIKSYLN

-535 SNTQHSNSYDIGSS
+535 SNTQHSNSSDIGSS
-549 SSNYL
+549 SSNYP

-576 KVVYNAFKQFT
+576 KVVYNAFKQFS
-587 AEQHNYISDIKH
+587 AEQHNYIEDLQH
-599 YSLLKAKAMELLKT
+599 YSLQKAKAMELLKT

-626 EENKKVKLNQF
+626 DEESKAKFIQF
-637 VYDKLNEYALYE
+637 VHDKLNEYHLSE

-694 YYDGFETIEDYI
+694 FYDGFETIEDYI

-713 FDDEDELESDA
+713 FDSENELESDA

-736 SHELSSD
+736 SHELSSV

-753 EPDMPHET
+753 DPDMPLET
-761 ATKQE
+761 ATKPE
-766 HEQDKTMEQS
+766 HEQTKAMEQS
-776 SSQSSISNPDSA
+776 SSQSSSSNPDSS
-788 LKPSSQ
+788 LKPNSQ
-794 AINANSSLENA
+794 ALNANSSLENA

-812 SDQSNQETKDRL
+812 SDSDQSSQETKDRFEPDMPLENATKPEHEQNKAMEQNSISNPDSALKPNSQAINANSSLESAQTMASDNSAQSNQETKDRF

-837 HEQDKAMEQSSS
+837 HEQDKAMEQSS
-849 QSSISKP
+849 INNP

-862 SSQAI
+862 I
-867 NANSSLES
+867 
-875 EQTIASDNSD
+875 
-885 QSNQET
+885 
-891 KDRLEPDMPLE
+891 
-902 TATKPEHEQ
+902 
-911 DKTMEQSSSQTSI
+911 
-924 SKPDSILKPSSQAI
+924 
-938 NANSSLENAQ
+938 
-948 TIASDNSDQSNQE
+948 
-961 TKDRLEPDMPLE
+961 
-973 TATKPEHEQD
+973 
-983 KAMEQSSSQSS
+983 SQS
-994 ISKPD
+994 
-999 SALKPNSQ
+999 
-1007 ALNANSSLE
+1007 LNTNSSLE

-1021 ASDNSNQSNQENKD
+1021 A
-1035 RFDPD
+1035 
-1040 MSHEAATKPEQ
+1040 
-1051 EQNKA
+1051 
-1056 MDQSSSQSS
+1056 
-1065 ISKPDSGLKQSSQ
+1065 
-1078 AINANS
+1078 
-1084 SLESAQT
+1084 AQT
-1091 IASQTSYQPKSY
+1091 SHQPESY
-1103 LAESSSSSINQSSN
+1103 LTESSSSSIRQSSN
-1117 YDYGSGSGYR
+1117 SGSGYGSGSGYR

-1141 NSLARNMHSGA
+1141 NSLARNMHSSA
-1152 NSISSGS
+1152 NSISS

-1212 LNQRQYNDIQHKSND
+1212 LNQRQYNDIQHKTND
-1227 LDTPP
+1227 LDNPP

-1343 IELTKLS
+1343 IDLNKLS
-1350 IEQQQLIAQVALGLA
+1350 IDQQQLIAQVALGLA

-1402 DYLDHI
+1402 DYLEHI

>member
-1 MHFVCLAANA
+1 MVINYCAKFEKAISGMYMKPNYDELHTLFSSTPDYYLYYHSAIEVPSYFNAQQSPSFAKDQVEQTIFYSTVFKALLTNNCLKTRLINPNNMHFVCLAANA

-16 EDKKGSIREQYN
+16 EDKKGSIKEQYN

-83 NRNLALSCSHYDDI
+83 KRNFNLLYANYKEI
-97 SLKAANAFIKEPSL
+97 KLKAANAFIKNPSL

-143 AFIERRPD
+143 AFIERHPD

-158 ICARALEL
+158 TCARALEL

-175 KFAYESIIGCLY
+175 KFAYESLIGCLY
-187 YKCFANSSLLSE
+187 YECFANSALLSE

-204 FNIRYLSEQTSIQEN
+204 FQIRYLSEQTSIQEN
-219 KDLQNQPQSEED
+219 KDLQNQPQSEEA

-250 LDDSLSSDTKKDIVS
+250 LDESLSSDTKKDIFS
-265 GNKDL
+265 GNKEL
-270 ATQRISPTTAK
+270 ANKRISPTTVK

-288 KQSPAKTLSDTAKEP
+288 KQSPAKALSDTAKEP

-321 SFANTQKASSTLYQE
+321 SFANTQEASSTLYQE
-336 QEHARAQSLAKA
+336 QEHALAQSQA
-348 QEQEQNAVQ
+348 QAQEQNAV
-357 SPVQAQEQH
+357 PPQAQKQEQR
-366 SAQAQ
+366 SAQTQ
-371 AQESIFVRQS
+371 TQTQESIIVRQS

-462 EKQDELLLQTIYAFS
+462 EKQDELLLQTIYAFL

-549 SSNYL
+549 SSNYP

-576 KVVYNAFKQFT
+576 KVVYKAFNQFT
-587 AEQHNYISDIKH
+587 AEQHNYIEDLQH
-599 YSLLKAKAMELLKT
+599 YSLQKAKAMELLKT

-621 SEHML
+621 NEHML
-626 EENKKVKLNQF
+626 EEESKAKFIQF
-637 VYDKLNEYALYE
+637 VHDKLNEYHLYE
-649 DAKDLSF
+649 DAKELYLKD
-656 KGSLKQQVVNY
+656 SLKQQVINY
-667 FSFAMFL
+667 FYFAMFL

-694 YYDGFETIEDYI
+694 FYDGFETIEDYI

-713 FDDEDELESDA
+713 FDSENELESDA
-724 IANQNHEPASQE
+724 IANQNHEPASQG

-743 QSNQETKDRF
+743 QSNQETKDR
-753 EPDMPHET
+753 
-761 ATKQE
+761 
-766 HEQDKTMEQS
+766 
-776 SSQSSISNPDSA
+776 
-788 LKPSSQ
+788 
-794 AINANSSLENA
+794 
-805 QTIASDN
+805 
-812 SDQSNQETKDRL
+812 L
-824 EPDMPLETATKPE
+824 EPDMSHETATKPE
-837 HEQDKAMEQSSS
+837 HEQDKAMEQSS
-849 QSSISKP
+849 ISKP
-856 DSALKP
+856 DSTLKLSSQAINANSSLESEQTIASDNSDQSNQEIKDRLEP
-862 SSQAI
+862 DMSLETAIKPEHEQNKAMEQSSISNPDSAVKPNSQAI

-891 KDRLEPDMPLE
+891 KDRFEPDMPLE
-902 TATKPEHEQ
+902 NATQ
-911 DKTMEQSSSQTSI
+911 
-924 SKPDSILKPSSQAI
+924 
-938 NANSSLENAQ
+938 
-948 TIASDNSDQSNQE
+948 
-961 TKDRLEPDMPLE
+961 
-973 TATKPEHEQD
+973 PEHEQD
-983 KAMEQSSSQSS
+983 KAMEQSS
-994 ISKPD
+994 IS
-999 SALKPNSQ
+999 N
-1007 ALNANSSLE
+1007 
-1016 SAQTI
+1016 
-1021 ASDNSNQSNQENKD
+1021 
-1035 RFDPD
+1035 
-1040 MSHEAATKPEQ
+1040 
-1051 EQNKA
+1051 
-1056 MDQSSSQSS
+1056 
-1065 ISKPDSGLKQSSQ
+1065 PDSGLKPNSQ

-1091 IASQTSYQPKSY
+1091 IAAQTSHQPESY
-1103 LAESSSSSINQSSN
+1103 LTESSSSNISPSSN
-1117 YDYGSGSGYR
+1117 SGYGDSSGYGSGYR

-1159 GNNNNRNTVVVLRRN
+1159 GSGNNNRNTVVVLRRN

-1290 PNSKKHDLS
+1290 PTSKKHDLS

-1318 TSWIKDKDNSVFANW
+1318 PSWFKDKDNSVFANW

-1343 IELTKLS
+1343 IDLNKLS
-1350 IEQQQLIAQVALGLA
+1350 IDQQQLIAQVALGLA

-1381 IKNFFRQKFTK
+1381 IKNFFKQKFTK

>member
-1 MHFVCLAANA
+1 MVAFLGITFVLLIIVWCIYRFFKPNLYKLQDLYSSIPEYDLYYQSAIEVPSYFNAQQSPSFAKDKVEQTIFYSTVFKALLTNNCLKTRLINPNNMHFVCLAANA

-28 FACAIVCLLAKK
+28 FACSIVCLLAKK
-40 RAFKRNVEG
+40 SAFKHNVEG
-49 YCSNKITKILESKR
+49 YCSNKIAEILDNQI
-63 NIINM
+63 NILSI
-68 FECRSEYYPEDLQVN
+68 FEFRSEYYTEDLQVN

-97 SLKAANAFIKEPSL
+97 L
-111 TVPSWFY
+111 
-118 NEHLKSSFHKY
+118 LKSEV
-129 ILDSLNKDKLHSLV
+129 DSAKLQSQSTAHNN
-143 AFIERRPD
+143 
-151 ELWSLAY
+151 
-158 ICARALEL
+158 
-166 QRGSFQEQC
+166 G
-175 KFAYESIIGCLY
+175 
-187 YKCFANSSLLSE
+187 N
-199 VIVKY
+199 
-204 FNIRYLSEQTSIQEN
+204 QEN
-219 KDLQNQPQSEED
+219 SNLPTQQTPATTLNTQSTNQ
-231 PAKSQAKSTVCD
+231 
-243 NAKKENK
+243 NK

-265 GNKDL
+265 GNKEL

-281 DSVSATP
+281 DIVSATP

-310 ESHSKEKDGSQ
+310 ESHYKEKDGSQ
-321 SFANTQKASSTLYQE
+321 SFANTQDTSSTLYQE
-336 QEHARAQSLAKA
+336 QEHAQAQSLAKA
-348 QEQEQNAVQ
+348 QEQEQR
-357 SPVQAQEQH
+357 
-366 SAQAQ
+366 SAQTQ
-371 AQESIFVRQS
+371 TQTQESIIVRQN

-391 NLSIN
+391 NLSSN

-426 SRVGLSNMSDN
+426 SRVGLSNMSEN
-437 IKKPLEDFVCDG
+437 IKKPLEDFVRDG

-509 AYSSTSAIKSYLN
+509 AYSSTAVIKSYLN
-522 EIKESDGLNDNQA
+522 EIKESDGLNDNQDL
-535 SNTQHSNSYDIGSS
+535 NSSDIGSS
-549 SSNYL
+549 SNYPK
-554 EQDYDYAQDTVNRL
+554 QDYDYAQDTVNRL

-587 AEQHNYISDIKH
+587 AEQHNYIEDLQH
-599 YSLLKAKAMELLKT
+599 YSLQKTKAMELLKT

-626 EENKKVKLNQF
+626 DEESKAKFIQF
-637 VYDKLNEYALYE
+637 VHDKLNEYHLYE
-649 DAKDLSF
+649 DAKELYLKD
-656 KGSLKQQVVNY
+656 SLKQQVVNY

-713 FDDEDELESDA
+713 FDSENELESDA

-736 SHELSSD
+736 SHELSSV

-753 EPDMPHET
+753 DPDMPLET
-761 ATKQE
+761 ATKPE
-766 HEQDKTMEQS
+766 HEQNKAMEQS
-776 SSQSSISNPDSA
+776 SSQSSSSNPDSS
-788 LKPSSQ
+788 LKPNSQ
-794 AINANSSLENA
+794 ALNANSSLENA

-812 SDQSNQETKDRL
+812 SDSDQSSQETKDRF

-837 HEQDKAMEQSSS
+837 HEQTKAMEQSSS

-856 DSALKP
+856 DSDLKP

-875 EQTIASDNSD
+875 ASTTASDNRD
-885 QSNQET
+885 QSNQDI
-891 KDRLEPDMPLE
+891 KDRFEPDMPLE

-911 DKTMEQSSSQTSI
+911 T
-924 SKPDSILKPSSQAI
+924 
-938 NANSSLENAQ
+938 
-948 TIASDNSDQSNQE
+948 
-961 TKDRLEPDMPLE
+961 
-973 TATKPEHEQD
+973 

-999 SALKPNSQ
+999 STLKPNSQ

-1016 SAQTI
+1016 SAQT
-1021 ASDNSNQSNQENKD
+1021 
-1035 RFDPD
+1035 
-1040 MSHEAATKPEQ
+1040 M
-1051 EQNKA
+1051 
-1056 MDQSSSQSS
+1056 
-1065 ISKPDSGLKQSSQ
+1065 
-1078 AINANS
+1078 
-1084 SLESAQT
+1084 
-1091 IASQTSYQPKSY
+1091 ASQTSHQPKIY
-1103 LAESSSSSINQSSN
+1103 HAENSSSSIRQSSN
-1117 YDYGSGSGYR
+1117 SGYGYGSSSGYR

-1133 ASSAHGNS
+1133 ASSSHGNS

-1152 NSISSGS
+1152 NSISSG
-1159 GNNNNRNTVVVLRRN
+1159 NNNRNTVVVLRRN

-1187 LSEQYAKY
+1187 LSEQYDKY

-1333 LHDVLRDQFD
+1333 LQDVLRDQFD
-1343 IELTKLS
+1343 IDLNKLS

-1402 DYLDHI
+1402 DYLEHI

>member
-1 MHFVCLAANA
+1 MVAFLGITFVLLIIVWRIYRFFKPNLYKLQDLYSSIPEYDLYYQSAIEVPSYFNAQQSPSFAKDKVEQTIFYSTVFKALLTNNCLKTRLINPNNMHFVCLAANA

-16 EDKKGSIREQYN
+16 EDKKGSIKEQYN

-40 RAFKRNVEG
+40 SAFKHNVEG
-49 YCSNKITKILESKR
+49 YCSNKIAEILDNQI
-63 NIINM
+63 NILSI
-68 FECRSEYYPEDLQVN
+68 FEFRSEYYTEDLQVN
-83 NRNLALSCSHYDDI
+83 NRNLALSCSHYDNI
-97 SLKAANAFIKEPSL
+97 SLK
-111 TVPSWFY
+111 
-118 NEHLKSSFHKY
+118 
-129 ILDSLNKDKLHSLV
+129 
-143 AFIERRPD
+143 
-151 ELWSLAY
+151 
-158 ICARALEL
+158 
-166 QRGSFQEQC
+166 
-175 KFAYESIIGCLY
+175 
-187 YKCFANSSLLSE
+187 SE
-199 VIVKY
+199 VDSAKLQSQSTAH
-204 FNIRYLSEQTSIQEN
+204 NNGNQEN
-219 KDLQNQPQSEED
+219 SNLPTQQTPATTLNTQSTNQ
-231 PAKSQAKSTVCD
+231 
-243 NAKKENK
+243 NK

-265 GNKDL
+265 GNKEL
-270 ATQRISPTTAK
+270 AKQLISPTTAK

-288 KQSPAKTLSDTAKEP
+288 KQSPAKTLSDTANEP
-303 VISDLSL
+303 VISDWSL
-310 ESHSKEKDGSQ
+310 ESHYKEKDGSQ
-321 SFANTQKASSTLYQE
+321 SFANTQDTSSTLYQE

-348 QEQEQNAVQ
+348 QEQEQEQEQNAV
-357 SPVQAQEQH
+357 PPQAQKQDHEHEHEHEHEQH
-366 SAQAQ
+366 STQTQ

-396 RNNFRLLDVS
+396 RHNFRLLDVS

-426 SRVGLSNMSDN
+426 SRVGLSNMSEN
-437 IKKPLEDFVCDG
+437 IKKPLEDFVRDG

-509 AYSSTSAIKSYLN
+509 AYSSTAVIKSYLN
-522 EIKESDGLNDNQA
+522 EIKELEGFNDNQDL
-535 SNTQHSNSYDIGSS
+535 NSSDIGSS
-549 SSNYL
+549 SNYPK
-554 EQDYDYAQDTVNRL
+554 QDYDYAQDTVNRL

-587 AEQHNYISDIKH
+587 AEQHNYIEDLQH
-599 YSLLKAKAMELLKT
+599 YSLQKTKAMELLKT

-626 EENKKVKLNQF
+626 DEESKAKFIQF
-637 VYDKLNEYALYE
+637 VHDKLNEYHLSE

-713 FDDEDELESDA
+713 FDSENELESDA

-736 SHELSSD
+736 SHELSSV
-743 QSNQETKDRF
+743 QSNQD
-753 EPDMPHET
+753 
-761 ATKQE
+761 
-766 HEQDKTMEQS
+766 
-776 SSQSSISNPDSA
+776 I
-788 LKPSSQ
+788 
-794 AINANSSLENA
+794 
-805 QTIASDN
+805 
-812 SDQSNQETKDRL
+812 KDRL
-824 EPDMPLETATKPE
+824 ETDMSLETATKPE

-856 DSALKP
+856 DS
-862 SSQAI
+862 
-867 NANSSLES
+867 
-875 EQTIASDNSD
+875 T
-885 QSNQET
+885 
-891 KDRLEPDMPLE
+891 
-902 TATKPEHEQ
+902 
-911 DKTMEQSSSQTSI
+911 
-924 SKPDSILKPSSQAI
+924 
-938 NANSSLENAQ
+938 
-948 TIASDNSDQSNQE
+948 
-961 TKDRLEPDMPLE
+961 
-973 TATKPEHEQD
+973 
-983 KAMEQSSSQSS
+983 
-994 ISKPD
+994 
-999 SALKPNSQ
+999 LKPNSQ

-1016 SAQTI
+1016 SAQTM
-1021 ASDNSNQSNQENKD
+1021 ASDNSDQSNQETKD
-1035 RFDPD
+1035 RFEPD
-1040 MSHEAATKPEQ
+1040 MPLETATKPEH

-1056 MDQSSSQSS
+1056 MEQNS
-1065 ISKPDSGLKQSSQ
+1065 ISNPDSALKPNSQ

-1084 SLESAQT
+1084 SLESTQTMAAQT
-1091 IASQTSYQPKSY
+1091 SHQPESY
-1103 LAESSSSSINQSSN
+1103 LTESSSSNISPSSN
-1117 YDYGSGSGYR
+1117 SGYGDSSGYGSGYR

-1141 NSLARNMHSGA
+1141 NSLARNMHSSA
-1152 NSISSGS
+1152 NSISS

-1212 LNQRQYNDIQHKSND
+1212 LNQRQYNDIQHKTND
-1227 LDTPP
+1227 LDNPP

-1343 IELTKLS
+1343 IELNKLS

-1402 DYLDHI
+1402 DYLEHI

>member
-1 MHFVCLAANA
+1 MVAFLGITFVLLIIVWRIYRFFKPNLYKLQDLYSSIPEYALYYQSAIEVPSYFNAQQSPSFAKDKVEQTIFYSTVFKALLTNNCLKTRLINPNNMRFVCLAANA

-16 EDKKGSIREQYN
+16 EDKKGSIKEQYN

-40 RAFKRNVEG
+40 SAFKHNVEG
-49 YCSNKITKILESKR
+49 YCSNKIAEILDNQI
-63 NIINM
+63 NILSI
-68 FECRSEYYPEDLQVN
+68 FEFRSEYYTEDLQVN
-83 NRNLALSCSHYDDI
+83 NRNLALSCSHYDNI
-97 SLKAANAFIKEPSL
+97 SLK
-111 TVPSWFY
+111 
-118 NEHLKSSFHKY
+118 
-129 ILDSLNKDKLHSLV
+129 
-143 AFIERRPD
+143 
-151 ELWSLAY
+151 
-158 ICARALEL
+158 
-166 QRGSFQEQC
+166 
-175 KFAYESIIGCLY
+175 
-187 YKCFANSSLLSE
+187 SE
-199 VIVKY
+199 VDSAKLQSQSTAH
-204 FNIRYLSEQTSIQEN
+204 NNGNQEN
-219 KDLQNQPQSEED
+219 SNLPTKQTPATTLNTQSTNQ
-231 PAKSQAKSTVCD
+231 
-243 NAKKENK
+243 NK

-265 GNKDL
+265 GNKEL

-288 KQSPAKTLSDTAKEP
+288 KQSPAKALSDTAKEP

-321 SFANTQKASSTLYQE
+321 SFANTQDTSSTLYQE
-336 QEHARAQSLAKA
+336 QEHAQAQSLAKA
-348 QEQEQNAVQ
+348 QEQEQEQNAV
-357 SPVQAQEQH
+357 PPQAQKHEHEHEHEQH
-366 SAQAQ
+366 STQT
-371 AQESIFVRQS
+371 QESIIVRQS

-396 RNNFRLLDVS
+396 RHNFRLLDVS

-426 SRVGLSNMSDN
+426 SRVGLSNMSEN
-437 IKKPLEDFVCDG
+437 IKKPLEDFVRDG

-509 AYSSTSAIKSYLN
+509 AYSSTAVIKSYLN

-535 SNTQHSNSYDIGSS
+535 SNTQHSNSSDIGSS
-549 SSNYL
+549 SSNYP

-576 KVVYNAFKQFT
+576 KVVYNAFKQFS
-587 AEQHNYISDIKH
+587 AEQHNYIEDLQH
-599 YSLLKAKAMELLKT
+599 YSLQKAKAMELLKT

-626 EENKKVKLNQF
+626 DEESKAKFIQF
-637 VYDKLNEYALYE
+637 VHDKLNEYHLSE

-694 YYDGFETIEDYI
+694 FYDGFETIEDYI

-713 FDDEDELESDA
+713 FDSENELESDA

-736 SHELSSD
+736 SHELSSVQSNQETKDRFDPDMPLETATKPEHEQNKAMEQSSSQSSSSNPDSSLKPNSQALNANSSLESAQTMASDNSD

-753 EPDMPHET
+753 EPDMPLEN
-761 ATKQE
+761 ATKPE
-766 HEQDKTMEQS
+766 HEQNKAMEQN
-776 SSQSSISNPDSA
+776 SISNPDSA
-788 LKPSSQ
+788 LKPNSQ
-794 AINANSSLENA
+794 AINANSSLESA
-805 QTIASDN
+805 QTMASDN
-812 SDQSNQETKDRL
+812 SAQSNQETKDRF

-837 HEQDKAMEQSSS
+837 HEQDKAMEQSS
-849 QSSISKP
+849 INNP

-862 SSQAI
+862 I
-867 NANSSLES
+867 
-875 EQTIASDNSD
+875 
-885 QSNQET
+885 
-891 KDRLEPDMPLE
+891 
-902 TATKPEHEQ
+902 
-911 DKTMEQSSSQTSI
+911 
-924 SKPDSILKPSSQAI
+924 
-938 NANSSLENAQ
+938 
-948 TIASDNSDQSNQE
+948 
-961 TKDRLEPDMPLE
+961 
-973 TATKPEHEQD
+973 
-983 KAMEQSSSQSS
+983 SQS
-994 ISKPD
+994 
-999 SALKPNSQ
+999 
-1007 ALNANSSLE
+1007 LNTNSSLE

-1021 ASDNSNQSNQENKD
+1021 A
-1035 RFDPD
+1035 
-1040 MSHEAATKPEQ
+1040 
-1051 EQNKA
+1051 
-1056 MDQSSSQSS
+1056 
-1065 ISKPDSGLKQSSQ
+1065 
-1078 AINANS
+1078 
-1084 SLESAQT
+1084 AQT
-1091 IASQTSYQPKSY
+1091 SHQPESY
-1103 LAESSSSSINQSSN
+1103 LTESSSSSIRQSSN
-1117 YDYGSGSGYR
+1117 SGSGYGSGSGYR

-1141 NSLARNMHSGA
+1141 NSLARNMHSSA
-1152 NSISSGS
+1152 NSISS

-1227 LDTPP
+1227 LDTLP

-1343 IELTKLS
+1343 IDLNKLS
-1350 IEQQQLIAQVALGLA
+1350 IDQQQLIAQVALGLA

-1402 DYLDHI
+1402 DYLEHI

>member
-1 MHFVCLAANA
+1 MVAFLGITFVLLIIVWCIYRFFKPNLYKLQDLYSSIPAYELYYQSAIEVPSYFNAQQSPSFAKDKVEQTIFYSTVFKALLTNNCLKTRLINPNNMRFVCLAANA

-16 EDKKGSIREQYN
+16 EDKKGSIKEQYN

-40 RAFKRNVEG
+40 SAFKHNVEG
-49 YCSNKITKILESKR
+49 YCSNKIAEILDNQI
-63 NIINM
+63 NILSI
-68 FECRSEYYPEDLQVN
+68 FEFRSEYYTEDLQVN
-83 NRNLALSCSHYDDI
+83 NRNLALSCSNYDDI
-97 SLKAANAFIKEPSL
+97 SLK
-111 TVPSWFY
+111 
-118 NEHLKSSFHKY
+118 
-129 ILDSLNKDKLHSLV
+129 
-143 AFIERRPD
+143 
-151 ELWSLAY
+151 
-158 ICARALEL
+158 
-166 QRGSFQEQC
+166 
-175 KFAYESIIGCLY
+175 
-187 YKCFANSSLLSE
+187 SE
-199 VIVKY
+199 VDSAKLQSQSTAH
-204 FNIRYLSEQTSIQEN
+204 NNGNQEN
-219 KDLQNQPQSEED
+219 SNLPTQQTPATTLNTQSTNQ
-231 PAKSQAKSTVCD
+231 
-243 NAKKENK
+243 NK

-265 GNKDL
+265 GNKEL

-288 KQSPAKTLSDTAKEP
+288 KQSPAKALSDTAKEP
-303 VISDLSL
+303 VISDWSL
-310 ESHSKEKDGSQ
+310 ESHYKEKDGSQ
-321 SFANTQKASSTLYQE
+321 SFANTQDTSSTLYQE

-348 QEQEQNAVQ
+348 QEQEQEQNAV
-357 SPVQAQEQH
+357 PPQAQKQDHEHEQH
-366 SAQAQ
+366 STQT
-371 AQESIFVRQS
+371 QESIIVRQS

-396 RNNFRLLDVS
+396 RHNFRLLDVS

-411 ALEALEYLE
+411 ALEALKYLE

-426 SRVGLSNMSDN
+426 SRVGLSNMSEN
-437 IKKPLEDFVCDG
+437 IKKPLEDFVRDG

-462 EKQDELLLQTIYAFS
+462 ENRDELVLQTIYAFS

-490 QIFTLEAIIGCLYF
+490 HIFTLEAIIGCLYF
-504 KCFDD
+504 ECFDD

-535 SNTQHSNSYDIGSS
+535 SNTQHSNSYDIDSS
-549 SSNYL
+549 SSNYP

-576 KVVYNAFKQFT
+576 KVVYKAFNQFT
-587 AEQHNYISDIKH
+587 AEQHNYIEDLQH
-599 YSLLKAKAMELLKT
+599 YSLQKAKAMELLKT

-621 SEHML
+621 NEHML
-626 EENKKVKLNQF
+626 EEESKAKFIQF
-637 VYDKLNEYALYE
+637 VHDKLNEYHLYE
-649 DAKDLSF
+649 DAKELYLKD
-656 KGSLKQQVVNY
+656 SLKQQVINY

-694 YYDGFETIEDYI
+694 FYDGFETIEDYI
-706 NLYLSES
+706 NLYLYES
-713 FDDEDELESDA
+713 FDSENELESDA
-724 IANQNHEPASQE
+724 IANQNHEPASQG

-743 QSNQETKDRF
+743 QSNQDIKDRL
-753 EPDMPHET
+753 ETDMSLET
-761 ATKQE
+761 ATKPE
-766 HEQDKTMEQS
+766 HEQDKAMEQG
-776 SSQSSISNPDSA
+776 SSQSSISKSDSG
-788 LKPSSQ
+788 LKPNSQ
-794 AINANSSLENA
+794 ALNANSSLESA
-805 QTIASDN
+805 QTMAYDN
-812 SDQSNQETKDRL
+812 SDQSNQETKDRF

-849 QSSISKP
+849 QSSISNP
-856 DSALKP
+856 DSDLKP
-862 SSQAI
+862 NSQAI

-875 EQTIASDNSD
+875 ASTTASDNRD
-885 QSNQET
+885 QSNQDI
-891 KDRLEPDMPLE
+891 KDRFEPDMPLE

-911 DKTMEQSSSQTSI
+911 T
-924 SKPDSILKPSSQAI
+924 
-938 NANSSLENAQ
+938 
-948 TIASDNSDQSNQE
+948 
-961 TKDRLEPDMPLE
+961 
-973 TATKPEHEQD
+973 

-999 SALKPNSQ
+999 STLKPNSQ

-1016 SAQTI
+1016 SAQT
-1021 ASDNSNQSNQENKD
+1021 
-1035 RFDPD
+1035 
-1040 MSHEAATKPEQ
+1040 M
-1051 EQNKA
+1051 
-1056 MDQSSSQSS
+1056 
-1065 ISKPDSGLKQSSQ
+1065 
-1078 AINANS
+1078 
-1084 SLESAQT
+1084 
-1091 IASQTSYQPKSY
+1091 ASQTSHQPKIY
-1103 LAESSSSSINQSSN
+1103 HAENSSSSIRQSSN
-1117 YDYGSGSGYR
+1117 SGYGDSSGYGSGYR

-1159 GNNNNRNTVVVLRRN
+1159 GNNNRNTVVVLRRN

-1343 IELTKLS
+1343 IELNKLS

-1402 DYLDHI
+1402 DYLEHI

>member
-1 MHFVCLAANA
+1 MFVLRIYLFVKPNYDELHTLFSSTPDYYLYYHSAIEVPSYFNAQQSPSFAKDQVEQTIFYSTVFKALLTNNCLKTRLINPNNMHFVCLAANA
-11 AAKAI
+11 AAKAM
-16 EDKKGSIREQYN
+16 EDKKGSIKEQYN

-68 FECRSEYYPEDLQVN
+68 FECRSEYYQEDLQVN
-83 NRNLALSCSHYDDI
+83 KRNFNLLYANYKEI
-97 SLKAANAFIKEPSL
+97 KLKAANAFIKNPSL

-129 ILDSLNKDKLHSLV
+129 ILDNLNEDKLPSIV
-143 AFIERRPD
+143 AFIERHPD

-158 ICARALEL
+158 TCARALEL

-175 KFAYESIIGCLY
+175 KFAYESLIGCLY
-187 YKCFANSSLLSE
+187 YECFANSSLLSE

-204 FNIRYLSEQTSIQEN
+204 FQIRYLSEQTSIQEN

-250 LDDSLSSDTKKDIVS
+250 LDESLSSDTKKDIFS
-265 GNKDL
+265 GNKEL
-270 ATQRISPTTAK
+270 ANKRISPTTVK

-288 KQSPAKTLSDTAKEP
+288 KQSPAKALSDTAKEP

-321 SFANTQKASSTLYQE
+321 SFANTQEASSTLYQE
-336 QEHARAQSLAKA
+336 QEHALAQSQAQA
-348 QEQEQNAVQ
+348 QEQEQR
-357 SPVQAQEQH
+357 
-366 SAQAQ
+366 SAQTQ
-371 AQESIFVRQS
+371 TQSQTQTQTQTQESIIVRQS
-381 EEERIKSAYE
+381 EEKRIKSAYE

-462 EKQDELLLQTIYAFS
+462 EKQDELLLQTIYAFL

-522 EIKESDGLNDNQA
+522 EIKESDGLNDNQT

-549 SSNYL
+549 SSNYP

-576 KVVYNAFKQFT
+576 KVVYKAFNQFT
-587 AEQHNYISDIKH
+587 AEQHNYIEDLQH
-599 YSLLKAKAMELLKT
+599 YSLQKAKAMELLNT

-621 SEHML
+621 NEHML
-626 EENKKVKLNQF
+626 EEESKAKFIQF
-637 VYDKLNEYALYE
+637 VHDKLNEYHLYE
-649 DAKDLSF
+649 DAKELYLKD
-656 KGSLKQQVVNY
+656 SLKQQVINY

-694 YYDGFETIEDYI
+694 FYDGFETIEDYI

-713 FDDEDELESDA
+713 FDSENELESDA
-724 IANQNHEPASQE
+724 IANQNHEPASQG

-743 QSNQETKDRF
+743 QSNQETKDRL
-753 EPDMPHET
+753 EPDMSHET
-761 ATKQE
+761 ATKPE
-766 HEQDKTMEQS
+766 HEQDKAMEQS
-776 SSQSSISNPDSA
+776 SSQSSISKPDST
-788 LKPSSQ
+788 LKPNSQ
-794 AINANSSLENA
+794 AINANSSLESA
-805 QTIASDN
+805 QTMASDN
-812 SDQSNQETKDRL
+812 SDQSNQETKDRF

-849 QSSISKP
+849 QSSIS
-856 DSALKP
+856 
-862 SSQAI
+862 
-867 NANSSLES
+867 N
-875 EQTIASDNSD
+875 
-885 QSNQET
+885 
-891 KDRLEPDMPLE
+891 
-902 TATKPEHEQ
+902 
-911 DKTMEQSSSQTSI
+911 
-924 SKPDSILKPSSQAI
+924 
-938 NANSSLENAQ
+938 
-948 TIASDNSDQSNQE
+948 
-961 TKDRLEPDMPLE
+961 
-973 TATKPEHEQD
+973 
-983 KAMEQSSSQSS
+983 
-994 ISKPD
+994 
-999 SALKPNSQ
+999 
-1007 ALNANSSLE
+1007 
-1016 SAQTI
+1016 
-1021 ASDNSNQSNQENKD
+1021 
-1035 RFDPD
+1035 
-1040 MSHEAATKPEQ
+1040 
-1051 EQNKA
+1051 
-1056 MDQSSSQSS
+1056 
-1065 ISKPDSGLKQSSQ
+1065 PDSGLKPNSQ

-1091 IASQTSYQPKSY
+1091 IAAQTSHQPESY
-1103 LAESSSSSINQSSN
+1103 LTESSSSNISPSSN
-1117 YDYGSGSGYR
+1117 SGYGDSSGYGSGYR

-1159 GNNNNRNTVVVLRRN
+1159 GNNNRNTVVVLRRN

-1343 IELTKLS
+1343 IDLNKLS
-1350 IEQQQLIAQVALGLA
+1350 IDQQQLIAQVALGLA

-1402 DYLDHI
+1402 DYLEHI